1 MNQNSDR
8 LLSSKSL
15 TIIITLLKILKIKK
29 RRMFS
34 HPSFSRFNQ
43 IDLIAFRNV
52 IAPAAAKR
60 TTPAAINDVATASPV
75 CGMP

>member
-29 RRMFS
+29 DKKD
-34 HPSFSRFNQ
+34 
-43 IDLIAFRNV
+43 IKLGDLIYV
-52 IAPAAAKR
+52 SGEYEEP
-60 TTPAAINDVATASPV
+60 
-75 CGMP
+75 